1 MAETIGSGEIITALV
16 LIKAVLAILAVLLF
30 LYYKFYWEK
39 AKRHMPIHFFYTK
52 WRAVRHAVFLGM
64 AAIGFAVGF
73 TLEIFGVALGMSAS
87 LARGISSLF
96 EIGSLVAMLWVF
108 FQLALEDVPHF
119 AHIAESSALRKRQWT
134 ESTGAARR
142 HAHHAPEMQKIAV
155 AKNAKKKARKRGR

>member
-64 AAIGFAVGF
+64 AAIGFAAGF

-87 LARGISSLF
+87 AARGISSLF

-119 AHIAESSALRKRQWT
+119 AHIAESAKR
-134 ESTGAARR
+134 
-142 HAHHAPEMQKIAV
+142 HIHHAPEMQKTAV
-155 AKNAKKKARKRGR
+155 KKAEKARKRRKR